1 MLHQLSVM
9 ICSDHIA
16 QSLFGMNF
24 FDYSSGDT
32 QTKAMTVSS
41 NFWIFWAISVP
52 LTISVIL
59 TWYVWQARQLKQRAQ
74 RKARELPTRNVPQW
88 QAR

>member
-1 MLHQLSVM
+1 
-9 ICSDHIA
+9 
-16 QSLFGMNF
+16 MNF
-24 FDYSSGDT
+24 FDYNSGDT

-59 TWYVWQARQLKQRAQ
+59 TWYVWQAQQFKPRAQ
-74 RKARELPTRNVPQW
+74 RNEYKLPKQDIRRSGRQNNDL
-88 QAR
+88 A